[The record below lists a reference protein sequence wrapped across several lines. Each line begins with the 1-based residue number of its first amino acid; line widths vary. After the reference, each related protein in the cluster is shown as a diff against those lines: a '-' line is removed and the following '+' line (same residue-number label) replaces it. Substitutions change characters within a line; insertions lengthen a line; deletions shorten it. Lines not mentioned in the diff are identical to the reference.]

1 MLLDHHIRTFSP
13 MSVKVFQV
21 LIVLI
26 QNDLWKVVVLHCGTS
41 YFAVLVLLALV
52 FLVVFLRKTK
62 DEFVKPWITLKKYS
76 ISRYSCQ

>member
-1 MLLDHHIRTFSP
+1 

-26 QNDLWKVVVLHCGTS
+26 QKDLWKVVVLHCGTS
-41 YFAVLVLLALV
+41 YFAVLVLLEALV
-52 FLVVFLRKTK
+52 VLIVFLRKTK
-62 DEFVKPWITLKKYS
+62 DEFVNPWINITLKKYT